1 MCLTRVA
8 AADDSA
14 RVSLSWSAPL
24 ECPDEAEL
32 ARRIEAL
39 IGRSLHDAG
48 EQSLAVAASAQGN
61 ARDGYAAKVS
71 FTSLQ
76 GTEAR
81 YLEHPQCDH
90 LVQALALVIAL
101 AIDPEHTR
109 AMQPE
114 QTVAEASTAV
124 QTAQNPVENA
134 APVAS
139 DATHETP
146 APVRAGQSASL
157 HGARVAVR
165 GLLGAGALPNLGF
178 GVGAALGYRLRRFR
192 ADVVGRYWG
201 PRDQTVSSTPSA
213 SIELRLATLGAR
225 GCWLPPLGAWQ
236 LAACAGA
243 DLGSMS
249 GIGQGVENPR
259 QRDALYADVVGGVQ
273 LARTQ
278 WRLSPEFGLE
288 ISGALARPRFGLVED
303 GRPLEE
309 FRPAAWGLCVF
320 AGLAFEL

>member
-1 MCLTRVA
+1 MKFRRACCAVALGVMCLTRVA
-8 AADDSA
+8 AADDLA

-146 APVRAGQSASL
+146 APVR
-157 HGARVAVR
+157 

-225 GCWLPPLGAWQ
+225 GCWLSPLGAWQ

-243 DLGSMS
+243 DLGSMR
-249 GIGQGVENPR
+249 GLGQGVQNAR

-273 LARTQ
+273 LAQT
-278 WRLSPEFGLE
+278 
-288 ISGALARPRFGLVED
+288 
-303 GRPLEE
+303 
-309 FRPAAWGLCVF
+309 
-320 AGLAFEL
+320 